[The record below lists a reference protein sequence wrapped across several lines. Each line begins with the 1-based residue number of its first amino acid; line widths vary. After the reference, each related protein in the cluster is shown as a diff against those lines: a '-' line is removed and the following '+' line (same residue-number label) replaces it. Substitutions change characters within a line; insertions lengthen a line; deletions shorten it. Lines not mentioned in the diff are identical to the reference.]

1 MKNKQIHALTG
12 AVLALALAC
21 GPSTPVLAEPD
32 DHQHHEHE
40 HEHEEDAHE
49 DRAVISRA
57 AEEAAGIQTEVA
69 GSVEIRET
77 VTLYGHLRLNE
88 ERVYRPAARFPGIV
102 RDVRVRVGDKVSP
115 GETLAIVESNE
126 SLQRYEIAAPTGGV
140 ILARHVNPGDAAEG
154 PLFELANLTE
164 LWVDLTAFPGRHARV
179 ALGQTVRLQTS
190 HGRTVDGAEIIYISP
205 VGSQDTQGRLV
216 RAVLPNPGGG
226 FVPGLLVNGEV
237 TVSTRQADV
246 AVRREAIQSFEG
258 HPVVFV
264 RHGDAFEP
272 RQLVI
277 GARDQEHVEVLQGL
291 SSGAEYVIANS
302 YLIKAELLKSSA
314 AHDH

>member
-1 MKNKQIHALTG
+1 MKNKQIHSLIG

-21 GPSTPVLAEPD
+21 GPAAPVLAEPD
-32 DHQHHEHE
+32 DHQDHE

-49 DRAVISRA
+49 DRAVISQA
-57 AEEAAGIQTEVA
+57 AEEAAGIQTGVA

-102 RDVRVRVGDKVSP
+102 RDVRVRVGDKVSQ
-115 GETLAIVESNE
+115 GQTLAVVESNE
-126 SLQRYEIAAPTGGV
+126 SLQRYEIAAPAGGL
-140 ILARHVNPGDAAEG
+140 ILARHINPGDAAEG
-154 PLFELANLTE
+154 PLFELANLTD
-164 LWVDLTAFPGRHARV
+164 LWVDLTAFPVRHARV

-190 HGRTVDGAEIIYISP
+190 HGKTVAGAEITYISP
-205 VGSQDTQGRLV
+205 AGSQDTQGRLV
-216 RAVLPNPGGG
+216 RAVLPNPGSG
-226 FVPGLLVNGEV
+226 FVPGLLVSGEV

-277 GARDQEHVEVLQGL
+277 GARDQEHVEVLHGL